1 MDPLRNPYSMSAGN
15 PPAALAG
22 REEQTEQLRHLLARL
37 RNGLNEQSL
46 ILWGLR
52 GVGKTVLLLEFES
65 IADNEGWTSPDPIEI
80 RSDTNFRAELADA
93 AYEALLRLNRRK
105 AIGERLKAFTGL
117 LSGFKA
123 GVSTEGKL
131 EFSFDPSAISGTT
144 GDLERDL
151 THLFVELGETAR
163 DHETGVVFLIDEM
176 QFLGREEMEAVAA
189 AMHRMSQLKLPV
201 ALVGAG
207 LPQLPGLMVEAKSYA
222 ERLFSYPQLGPL
234 SDLAAREALL
244 KPAQAEGVT
253 FDGDALDRIVQ
264 SSGGYPTFIQAYG
277 KEAWNMAPGAT
288 IALDD
293 VLASEPIVQSKLDEE
308 FFHVRFEKATPRERR
323 YMAAMADLG
332 NGPYRTS
339 DIAKR
344 LSSRASATSAVRDSL
359 IKKGLIYSPD
369 HGDVDFTVPHF
380 SPFMRRRYPLDGAL
394 EAPAEKGTR
403 A

>member
-1 MDPLRNPYSMSAGN
+1 MDPLQNPYSMSAGN
-15 PPAALAG
+15 PPAALTG
-22 REEQTEQLRHLLARL
+22 REEQTEQLRRLLARL
-37 RNGLNEQSL
+37 RNGLNEQSV

-65 IADNEGWTSPDPIEI
+65 VAGSEGWISPDPIEI

-105 AIGERLKAFTGL
+105 AIGERLKAFTAL
-117 LSGFKA
+117 LGGFKA

-163 DHETGVVFLIDEM
+163 DHDTGVVFLIDEM
-176 QFLGREEMEAVAA
+176 QFLGREEMEAIAA

-234 SDLAAREALL
+234 SDQAAREALL

-264 SSGGYPTFIQAYG
+264 SSGGYPTLIQAYG

-293 VLASEPIVQSKLDEE
+293 VLASEPIVQSKLDDE

-369 HGDVDFTVPHF
+369 HGEADFTVPHF
-380 SPFMRRRYPLDGAL
+380 SPFMRRRYPLGAIL
-394 EAPAEKGTR
+394 DAHAEEGPR